1 MTDFQARTDVMETME
16 GNFGRDKHEAT
27 KAIASDGGA

>member
-1 MTDFQARTDVMETME
+1 VMETME